1 MLSGEAINTIFLVFG
16 LTRPELEIPIYR
28 TRGEHANHY
37 ATDAVVHGIDS
48 LLMMQSFICIIYIV
62 SFLNICQK
70 VFRWKLFHH
79 ILQTKVL
86 LTKEARVAQ

>member
-1 MLSGEAINTIFLVFG
+1 VLSGEAINTIFLVFG
-16 LTRPELEIPIYR
+16 LTRPELEITIYC
-28 TRGEHANHY
+28 TRGEHSNHY
-37 ATDAVVHGIDS
+37 ATDAVVYGIDS
-48 LLMMQSFICIIYIV
+48 FLMMQSLICIIYIV

-70 VFRWKLFHH
+70 VVRWKLFHH